1 MIPSQ
6 KTLYEGLND
15 DEGIAAVINELL
27 HRLSADTQWARF
39 WQHWGEDRL

>member
-27 HRLSADTQWARF
+27 HRLSADTQ
-39 WQHWGEDRL
+39 